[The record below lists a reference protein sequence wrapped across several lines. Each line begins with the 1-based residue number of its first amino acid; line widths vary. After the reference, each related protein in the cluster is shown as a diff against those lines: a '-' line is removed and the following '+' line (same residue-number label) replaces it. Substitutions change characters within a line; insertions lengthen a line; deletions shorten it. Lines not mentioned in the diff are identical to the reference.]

1 MEKKLA
7 DALKIITPP
16 EPLSTIDRPLRVC
29 FYADFGVGK
38 TTLAME
44 IFKALEFKKGLLISA
59 DSAWTTV
66 LNFEESNRVEKID
79 FKGFTQVRAIVEACN
94 EGLPGYDYDCLI
106 WDTVSTSHYNVVDS
120 ITDAKK
126 FKDQIHDDAPGWTHY
141 NLANRGIRLVIDS
154 LKQSKLNVIYTAH
167 SREPS
172 QQEIDK
178 GKLVRRAAMP
188 EGAYKLLAQE
198 VQLLGWLNVD
208 RTSKQRVVQVSPTN
222 LIAAKTQIPTIP
234 DSMNSVPASQI
245 PVLLKKWKEM

>member
-7 DALKIITPP
+7 DALKLVTPP
-16 EPLSTIDRPLRVC
+16 EPLSDISRPLRVC

-44 IFKALEFKKGLLISA
+44 IFKALGFKKGLLISS

-66 LNFEESNRVEKID
+66 LNFEEASRIEKLD

-106 WDTVSTSHYNVVDS
+106 WDTISTSHYSVVDNV
-120 ITDAKK
+120 TEAQK
-126 FKDQIHDDAPGWTHY
+126 FTDQIHPDSPGWTHY
-141 NLANRGIRLVIDS
+141 NLANRGIRLTIES
-154 LKQSKLNVIYTAH
+154 LKKSNLNVIYTAH
-167 SREPS
+167 NREPS
-172 QQEIDK
+172 VQEVAK
-178 GKLVRRAAMP
+178 GKLLRRAAMP

-208 RTSKQRVVQVSPTN
+208 RSGQRVVQVSPTN